1 MDKRTVAAIVLIG
14 CILILSNTSWYRRL
28 VGVPQTQQKE
38 EQRITPQQEI
48 ASERPE
54 PTGERPAPETD
65 GSSTREQP
73 AEVDEG
79 ILLGAGQDLQVE
91 AKTVIVQSPL
101 FQGTIDTRGGV
112 LTSWQIKP
120 KKKDPEDQEWVPLLP
135 EDQKTG
141 ALGLVLRL
149 GDGRI
154 SLDDLVFQT
163 AVDSLVLCP
172 ERPRGTIALTA
183 ETDRGFRVQKIFE
196 LDSKR
201 HDFTLRIVID
211 AADVLGEIRS
221 YALWWRPGLPTTE
234 ENYRDDLR
242 AFTAHTMM
250 GDIVEKTGIKG
261 EAIEDSSFTGD
272 TRWLAIQTKYFLMAM
287 IPPAGVDGIGAELR
301 GSYWR
306 EDKEKGQKENKLISG
321 GILMDL
327 DDGRCDHR
335 WTIYVGP
342 MDYFTLKDLGIG
354 LERTVYLGRWVL
366 RWIGKGILYA
376 FVNMHK
382 VLPNYGVVIII
393 FSILV
398 KALFYP
404 LTKKS
409 IASIRKMQE
418 LQPEIKKL
426 QEKHKKDPAKLQKAT
441 MELYRKYNVNPASGC
456 FPLLLQ
462 MPVFFAMYA
471 VFRNTIE
478 LRGASFL
485 WIKDLS
491 APDTILRLSSDIP
504 LYGNKVN
511 LLPFIMAITM
521 FIQQKKSM
529 RDPKQAMMVYIMPI
543 FLFFIFNNIS
553 SGLVLYWTMFNLL
566 QLLQESIHS
575 HKPVV
580 MSSEEKAA
588 D

>member
-1 MDKRTVAAIVLIG
+1 MNKRTVVAIVLIG
-14 CILILSNTSWYRRL
+14 LILILSNTSWYRHL
-28 VGVPQTQQKE
+28 VGVQQPQEIE
-38 EQRITPQQEI
+38 EKGIATDQEGTSEPQQL
-48 ASERPE
+48 A
-54 PTGERPAPETD
+54 GEQPAPET
-65 GSSTREQP
+65 
-73 AEVDEG
+73 EG
-79 ILLGAGQDLQVE
+79 IPTRGRTPEIDEKAILGIGEDTRVE
-91 AKTVIVQSPL
+91 AKTVLVRGPL
-101 FQGTIDTRGGV
+101 FRGEIDTRGGV
-112 LTSWQIKP
+112 LTIWKIKP
-120 KKKDPEDQEWVPLLP
+120 KKKYPKEQEWVPLLTGG
-135 EDQKTG
+135 QKGG
-141 ALGLVLRL
+141 ALGLVLRH

-154 SLDDLVFQT
+154 RLDDLVFQT
-163 AVDSLVLCP
+163 ADDSLVLGP
-172 ERPRGTIALTA
+172 EQSQGRISLTA
-183 ETDRGFRVQKIFE
+183 QTERGFRVRKIFE
-196 LDSKR
+196 FDYNR
-201 HDFTLRIVID
+201 HDFGLRIVID
-211 AADVLGEIRS
+211 GADVLEEVRS
-221 YALWWRPGLPTTE
+221 YALWWQPGLPTTE
-234 ENYRDDLR
+234 ENVNDDLR
-242 AFTAHTMM
+242 SFAAHTMM
-250 GDIVEKTGIKG
+250 GDIVEKTEIKG

-272 TRWLAIQTKYFLMAM
+272 TKWLAIQTKYFLAAM
-287 IPPAGVDGIGAELR
+287 ITPEGVDGIGVELR
-301 GSYWR
+301 GSYQK
-306 EDKEKGQKENKLISG
+306 EDKEKKLEEKKLISG

-327 DDGRCDHR
+327 EDGRCDHR
-335 WTIYVGP
+335 WTIYIGP
-342 MDYFTLKDLGIG
+342 MDYYTLKDFGVG
-354 LERTVYLGRWVL
+354 LEKTVYLGRWVL
-366 RWIGKGILYA
+366 RWIGKVILYA

-409 IASIRKMQE
+409 IASIRRMQE

-491 APDTILRLSSDIP
+491 APDTIYRLSRELP
-504 LYGNKVN
+504 LYGDKVN

-566 QLLQESIHS
+566 QLLQESIHP
-575 HKPVV
+575 HKPMVV
-580 MSSEEKAA
+580 SSEEESA